1 MPTRLLEAEAT
12 HRRIDT
18 DVNREDVPVA
28 EDTDPDRVSDV
39 PEVVAVDH
47 IRDLLIEIG
56 ELQEAEVPLQTVRM
70 PLLKNS
76 TAFTVP
82 FPRTQ
87 SQTASITFCSNT
99 RTCCLNARLVSD
111 TYIVFNYFGFASV
124 IVFFLFVCTLRFRCL
139 HLLIYVLDM
148 DEF

>member
-12 HRRIDT
+12 HRQIGT
-18 DVNREDVPVA
+18 DVNQQDVPVA

-39 PEVVAVDH
+39 LEVVAVDP

-70 PLLKNS
+70 RLLKSS

-82 FPRTQ
+82 FPRTR
-87 SQTASITFCSNT
+87 SQIASTTFCSNT
-99 RTCCLNARLVSD
+99 RICCSDARLVLD
-111 TYIVFNYFGFASV
+111 T
-124 IVFFLFVCTLRFRCL
+124 
-139 HLLIYVLDM
+139 
-148 DEF
+148 